1 MESSKRG
8 QVAPFIVM
16 DVMRAANER
25 EAQGH
30 KVIHMEVGQPGT
42 PAPAL
47 VREAAA
53 HALASDKLG
62 YAEALGLP
70 ALRARIA
77 RHYEEAYGVDVSPGQ
92 VVVTSGSSGGFQLA
106 FLAAFDAGARIA
118 LAMPAYPAYRN
129 ILKALDLEPV
139 PIRTDAETGYQLTAS
154 ALEEAASGGQL
165 DGVLIASPAN
175 PTGAMIPPA
184 ELKAIGRVAQTRNL
198 VLISDEIYHR
208 LTYGTVEEATALAA
222 SPDAIVVNSFS
233 KYYSMTGWR
242 IGWMVVPEPMVRPI
256 ERLAQNLFISVPT
269 LSQLAAIHAF
279 DAADELD
286 RNLDVYRANRALLL
300 DGLPQAGFDRLAP
313 SDGAFYIYADVSGL
327 TDDSEAL
334 CQRLLMEADIAVTPG
349 TDFDPEAGR
358 TTLRF
363 SFAGPTDHMREAVA
377 RLKALNLRKG

>member
-77 RHYEEAYGVDVSPGQ
+77 HHYEEAYGVDVSPSQ

-139 PIRTDAETGYQLTAS
+139 PIRTDADTGYQLTAA
-154 ALEEAASGGQL
+154 ALEESASGGQL

>member
-47 VREAAA
+47 VREAAV

-77 RHYEEAYGVDVSPGQ
+77 RHYEEAYGVDVSPSQ

-139 PIRTDAETGYQLTAS
+139 PIRTDAETGYQLTAT

-208 LTYGTVEEATALAA
+208 LTYGTVDEATALAA

>member
-1 MESSKRG
+1 MQPSNRG
-8 QVAPFIVM
+8 RVDPFIVM
-16 DVMRAANER
+16 DVMRAANDR

-30 KVIHMEVGQPGT
+30 RVIHMEVGQPGT

-47 VREAAA
+47 VRDAAA
-53 HALASDKLG
+53 LALRTDKLG
-62 YAEALGLP
+62 YAEALGVP
-70 ALRARIA
+70 DLRGRIA
-77 RHYEEAYGVDVSPGQ
+77 RHYGEAYGVDVAPSQ

-129 ILKALDLEPV
+129 ILKALDLEAV
-139 PIRTDAETGYQLTAS
+139 PLRASAETGYQLTAE
-154 ALEEAASGGQL
+154 ALEEAASGGRL

-175 PTGAMIPPA
+175 PTGAMIAPDA
-184 ELKAIGRVAQTRNL
+184 LESIARVARSHDLT
-198 VLISDEIYHR
+198 LISDEIYHR
-208 LTYGTVEEATALAA
+208 LTYGTVAETTALAA

-242 IGWMVVPEPMVRPI
+242 IGWMVVPEHMVRPI

-286 RNLDVYRANRALLL
+286 QNLAVYAANRQLLL
-300 DGLPQAGFDRLAP
+300 EGLPGAGFDRLAP
-313 SDGAFYIYADVSGL
+313 SDGAFYLYADVSAL

-334 CQRLLMEADIAVTPG
+334 CQRILEEADIAVTPG

-363 SFAGPTDHMREAVA
+363 SFAGPTDHMREAVT
-377 RLKALNLRKG
+377 RLQAMTLKV